1 VRAAAFLLLC
11 PSLALAQ
18 VNVSIDTSA
27 DVHLI
32 SPLIYGINFA
42 PDADVVAGNL
52 SLTRWGGN
60 TTTRYN
66 WQIDTS
72 NTGADYYFEN
82 IPGCWGAAQ
91 NYCSPVPGD
100 PKTSSGANALLA
112 AARSRGISALF
123 TVPTMGLV
131 ANTPRYAHPFD
142 CGCPR
147 TLVAN
152 QDSFDP
158 YDSNCGNGQWQ
169 GAPVQ
174 CDGAAISTAFGST
187 EARAWAAYLVG
198 RFGASSGARI
208 YQLDNEPALWNS
220 THRDAHPA
228 ATTYDE
234 LWSHSRDTALALLD
248 ADHTAEISGPA
259 EWGWPNY
266 FCSAADTAAGGCS
279 ASSPD
284 RAAHGGTEL
293 VAWYLQQAKAQEAT
307 SGKRVLHWLDLHYY
321 PQGGSAPDN
330 LRSLWDPT
338 YVDPS
343 WIGGGGI
350 AGGII
355 RLLPR
360 MRDWVAQNYPGTRIS
375 LSEYAWFSD
384 VNGPMG
390 PVVYAEVLGFFGR
403 ERLDAATAW
412 GGPGG
417 SDTAFAAFRLYRN
430 YDGAGGGFG
439 DTSVRATVAAASG
452 TAAFAATARG
462 KVTVVLVNEQ
472 GTTRT
477 FSVQLAGATPSG
489 PAGWWRTSS
498 DATITHQ
505 PDVNFSAAGASV
517 SLPARSIGMLVVPI
531 PVTGGPSD
539 GGVDGGSG
547 GGPDGGSG
555 GGPDGGSGGPDA
567 GPASAPGPGPDGPSG
582 VTGSCSTSGG
592 SSLALLALLAVA
604 LAFNRR
610 RS

>member
-1 VRAAAFLLLC
+1 MPSVRAAALLLLC
-11 PSLALAQ
+11 PGLALAQ
-18 VNVSIDTSA
+18 VSVVVDTTA
-27 DVHLI
+27 DVHPI

-42 PDADVVAGNL
+42 ADADVAAGNL
-52 SLTRWGGN
+52 ALTRWGGN

-66 WQIDTS
+66 WEIDTS

-82 IPGCWGAAQ
+82 IPGCWSAAG

-100 PKTSSGANALLA
+100 PRAGSGANAFLG
-112 AARSRGISALF
+112 AARGRGISALF

-131 ANTPRYAHPFD
+131 AATPKYAHPFD

-158 YDSNCGNGQWQ
+158 YDSNCGSGLWQ
-169 GAPVQ
+169 GTPVQ
-174 CDGAAISTAFGST
+174 CDGAAISTGFGAT
-187 EARAWAAYLVG
+187 EAGAWAAYLVG
-198 RFGASSGARI
+198 RFGASNGTRI

-234 LWSHSRDTALALLD
+234 LWTRSRDTALALLG
-248 ADHTAEISGPA
+248 ADPTAEISGPA

-279 ASSPD
+279 ATSPD

-293 VAWYLQQAKAQEAT
+293 VAWYLQRAKAQETT

-330 LRSLWDPT
+330 LRSLWDPS

-343 WIGGGGI
+343 WIAGAGI
-350 AGGII
+350 AGGVI
-355 RLLPR
+355 RLIPR
-360 MRDWVAQNYPGTRIS
+360 MRDWVAQNYPGTRTS

-390 PVVYAEVLGFFGR
+390 PVVYAELLGLFGR

-417 SDTAFAAFRLYRN
+417 SDTAFAAFRLFRN
-430 YDGAGGGFG
+430 YDGAGSTFG
-439 DTSVRATVAAASG
+439 STGVRATVTGSG
-452 TAAFAATARG
+452 AAAFAATLPG

-472 GTTRT
+472 SGTRS
-477 FSVQLAGATPSG
+477 FSVQLAATPSG
-489 PAGWWRTSS
+489 PAQWWRTTS
-498 DATITHQ
+498 DATITRQ
-505 PDVNFSAAGASV
+505 ADVPFGGASATV
-517 SLPARSIGMLVVPI
+517 SLPARSIGMLVVPV
-531 PVTGGPSD
+531 PATGGSPD
-539 GGVDGGSG
+539 GGVDGGPDG
-547 GGPDGGSG
+547 GPAPPPDGGSAG
-555 GGPDGGSGGPDA
+555 ADGGPLQGASGL
-567 GPASAPGPGPDGPSG
+567 SG
-582 VTGSCSTSGG
+582 VSGSCSTSGG
-592 SSLALLALLAVA
+592 APLALLTVLGAA
-604 LAFNRR
+604 LAFTRR
-610 RS
+610 RR